1 MHLTVKGTLFSAIF
15 GLLLSG
21 TASANIPKVVTDIPI
36 THSLVTRVMAGIGM
50 PDLIVDRGASPHEYS
65 LRPSNAASLEAADL
79 VFWISNGL
87 TPWLDDALNTLARNA
102 KVIELMDA
110 KGATVLSFREGATF
124 ETHSHQHKHDEDGH
138 DEDKHD
144 EDKHDEDK
152 HDEDGHDEDKHD
164 EDKHD
169 EDGHDEDKHDEDGH
183 DEDEHATGNVDP
195 HGWLD
200 PYNGRI
206 WLDVIATAL
215 SKIDPTNSDI
225 YFANATQAKA
235 DIDTVISEL
244 EETLAEF
251 RGTNFIVYH
260 DAYQYFE
267 KRFDVLAAGSISLGD
282 VSDPSPARIA
292 EVRKKVEELGIICVF
307 SEPQFN
313 SELVRTVSDR
323 VSVKTRVIDPLGTQ
337 FTLGPDFYLNVLR
350 GIAQSM
356 ASCL

>member
-21 TASANIPKVVTDIPI
+21 TASANVPKVVTDIPI

-65 LRPSNAASLEAADL
+65 LRPSNAASLEVADL
-79 VFWISNGL
+79 IFWISNGL

-124 ETHSHQHKHDEDGH
+124 ETHSHQHKQDEDGH
-138 DEDKHD
+138 DEHK
-144 EDKHDEDK
+144 
-152 HDEDGHDEDKHD
+152 
-164 EDKHD
+164 
-169 EDGHDEDKHDEDGH
+169 H

-244 EETLAEF
+244 EATLAEF

-313 SELVRTVSDR
+313 SELVRTVTDG
-323 VSVKTRVIDPLGTQ
+323 VSVKTRVIDSLGTQ

>member
-1 MHLTVKGTLFSAIF
+1 MHLTVKGTLLLAIF

-21 TASANIPKVVTDIPI
+21 TASANIPRVVTDIPI

-124 ETHSHQHKHDEDGH
+124 ETHSHQHKQDEDGH
-138 DEDKHD
+138 DEHK
-144 EDKHDEDK
+144 
-152 HDEDGHDEDKHD
+152 
-164 EDKHD
+164 
-169 EDGHDEDKHDEDGH
+169 H

-244 EETLAEF
+244 EATLAEF

-292 EVRKKVEELGIICVF
+292 EVRKKVEELGITCVF

-313 SELVRTVSDR
+313 SELVRTVTDG
-323 VSVKTRVIDPLGTQ
+323 VSVKTRVIDSLGTQ

>member
-1 MHLTVKGTLFSAIF
+1 MRLTIKVTLFSAIF

-21 TASANIPKVVTDIPI
+21 TASANGPHVATDIPI
-36 THSLVTRVMAGIGM
+36 THSLVTRVMAGVGM

-124 ETHSHQHKHDEDGH
+124 ETHSHQHKQ
-138 DEDKHD
+138 
-144 EDKHDEDK
+144 
-152 HDEDGHDEDKHD
+152 
-164 EDKHD
+164 
-169 EDGHDEDKHDEDGH
+169 DEDGH

-251 RGTNFIVYH
+251 RGTDFIVYH

-267 KRFDVLAAGSISLGD
+267 KRFDVLAAGSISLVD
-282 VSDPSPARIA
+282 VSDPSPARIV
-292 EVRKKVEELGIICVF
+292 EIREKVEKLGITCVF

-313 SELVRTVSDR
+313 PELVRTVADGT
-323 VSVKTRVIDPLGTQ
+323 SVTTREIDPLGTT
-337 FTLGPDFYLNVLR
+337 FTLGPDFYLDVLR
-350 GIAQSM
+350 SIAQTM

>member
-144 EDKHDEDK
+144 EDKHDED
-152 HDEDGHDEDKHD
+152 
-164 EDKHD
+164 
-169 EDGHDEDKHDEDGH
+169 GH

-244 EETLAEF
+244 EATLAEF

-292 EVRKKVEELGIICVF
+292 EVRKIVEELGITCVF

-313 SELVRTVSDR
+313 SELVRTVSDG

>member
-1 MHLTVKGTLFSAIF
+1 MIKTTLGTAIC
-15 GLLLSG
+15 GLWLSG
-21 TASANIPKVVTDIPI
+21 IVSADVPQVTTDIPV
-36 THSLVTRVMAGIGM
+36 THSLVTRVMAGIGT
-50 PDLIVDRGASPHEYS
+50 PDLIVNRGASPHDYS

-124 ETHSHQHKHDEDGH
+124 ETHSHQHKQDEDGH
-138 DEDKHD
+138 DEHK
-144 EDKHDEDK
+144 
-152 HDEDGHDEDKHD
+152 
-164 EDKHD
+164 
-169 EDGHDEDKHDEDGH
+169 H

-244 EETLAEF
+244 EATLAEF

-313 SELVRTVSDR
+313 SELVRTVTDG
-323 VSVKTRVIDPLGTQ
+323 VSVKTRVIDSLGTQ

>member
-1 MHLTVKGTLFSAIF
+1 MYLTVKGTLFSTIF

-21 TASANIPKVVTDIPI
+21 TASAKVPKVVTDIPI
-36 THSLVTRVMAGIGM
+36 TLSLVTQVMAGIGM

-110 KGATVLSFREGATF
+110 KGATVLPFREGATF
-124 ETHSHQHKHDEDGH
+124 ETHSHQHKQDEDGH
-138 DEDKHD
+138 DEHKHD
-144 EDKHDEDK
+144 EDEHDEHKHDEDE
-152 HDEDGHDEDKHD
+152 HDEDG
-164 EDKHD
+164 
-169 EDGHDEDKHDEDGH
+169 
-183 DEDEHATGNVDP
+183 HATGNVDP

-235 DIDTVISEL
+235 DINTVISEL
-244 EETLAEF
+244 EATLAEF

-282 VSDPSPARIA
+282 ISDPSPARIA
-292 EVRKKVEELGIICVF
+292 EVRKKVEELGITCVF

-313 SELVRTVSDR
+313 SELVRTVTDG

>member
-21 TASANIPKVVTDIPI
+21 TASANVPKVVTDIPI

-65 LRPSNAASLEAADL
+65 LRPSNAASLEVADL

-124 ETHSHQHKHDEDGH
+124 ETHSHQHKHDED
-138 DEDKHD
+138 KHD
-144 EDKHDEDK
+144 EDKH
-152 HDEDGHDEDKHD
+152 G
-164 EDKHD
+164 
-169 EDGHDEDKHDEDGH
+169 EDKHDEDGH

-244 EETLAEF
+244 EATLAEF

-282 VSDPSPARIA
+282 ISDPSPARIA
-292 EVRKKVEELGIICVF
+292 EVRNKVEELGITCVF

-313 SELVRTVSDR
+313 SELVRTVTDE

>member
-138 DEDKHD
+138 DENK
-144 EDKHDEDK
+144 
-152 HDEDGHDEDKHD
+152 
-164 EDKHD
+164 
-169 EDGHDEDKHDEDGH
+169 H

-292 EVRKKVEELGIICVF
+292 EVRKIVEELGITCVF

>member
-1 MHLTVKGTLFSAIF
+1 MSAVF

-21 TASANIPKVVTDIPI
+21 TASANVPKVVTDIPI

-110 KGATVLSFREGATF
+110 KGATVLPFREGATF
-124 ETHSHQHKHDEDGH
+124 ETHSHQHKQDEDGHGEHKHDEDEHDEDG
-138 DEDKHD
+138 
-144 EDKHDEDK
+144 
-152 HDEDGHDEDKHD
+152 
-164 EDKHD
+164 
-169 EDGHDEDKHDEDGH
+169 
-183 DEDEHATGNVDP
+183 HATGNVDP

-235 DIDTVISEL
+235 DINTVISEL
-244 EETLAEF
+244 EATLAEF

-282 VSDPSPARIA
+282 ISDPSPARIA
-292 EVRKKVEELGIICVF
+292 EVRNKVEELGITCVF

>member
-1 MHLTVKGTLFSAIF
+1 
-15 GLLLSG
+15 
-21 TASANIPKVVTDIPI
+21 
-36 THSLVTRVMAGIGM
+36 MAGIGI

-110 KGATVLSFREGATF
+110 KGATVLPFREGATF
-124 ETHSHQHKHDEDGH
+124 ETHSHRH
-138 DEDKHD
+138 
-144 EDKHDEDK
+144 
-152 HDEDGHDEDKHD
+152 
-164 EDKHD
+164 
-169 EDGHDEDKHDEDGH
+169 KHDEDGH
-183 DEDEHATGNVDP
+183 DEDEHPTVNVDP

-200 PYNGRI
+200 PYNGKI
-206 WLDVIATAL
+206 WLDVIATEL
-215 SKIDPTNSDI
+215 SKIDPDNADI
-225 YFANATQAKA
+225 YFDNASKGKT
-235 DIDTVISEL
+235 DIDAIVSEIDA
-244 EETLAEF
+244 TLAPF

-267 KRFDVLAAGSISLGD
+267 KRFDVLAAGSISMGD

-292 EVRKKVEELGIICVF
+292 EIHQTVEELDMTCVF

-313 SELVRTVSDR
+313 PELVATVVDGTKAR
-323 VSVKTRVIDPLGTQ
+323 ALVIDPLGTRL
-337 FTLGPDFYLNVLR
+337 TLGADFYLNLLR
-350 GIAQSM
+350 NIAQTM

>member
-15 GLLLSG
+15 GLVLSA
-21 TASANIPKVVTDIPI
+21 TASANVPKVVTDIPI

-124 ETHSHQHKHDEDGH
+124 ETHSHQHKHDED
-138 DEDKHD
+138 K
-144 EDKHDEDK
+144 
-152 HDEDGHDEDKHD
+152 
-164 EDKHD
+164 
-169 EDGHDEDKHDEDGH
+169 HDEDKHDEDGH

-292 EVRKKVEELGIICVF
+292 EVRKIVEELGITCVF

>member
-21 TASANIPKVVTDIPI
+21 TASANVPKVVTDIPI

-65 LRPSNAASLEAADL
+65 LRPSNAASLEVADL

-124 ETHSHQHKHDEDGH
+124 ETHSHQHKQDEDGH
-138 DEDKHD
+138 DEHK
-144 EDKHDEDK
+144 
-152 HDEDGHDEDKHD
+152 
-164 EDKHD
+164 
-169 EDGHDEDKHDEDGH
+169 H

-244 EETLAEF
+244 EATLAEF

-292 EVRKKVEELGIICVF
+292 EVRKIVEELGITCVF

-313 SELVRTVSDR
+313 SELVRTVTDG

>member
-21 TASANIPKVVTDIPI
+21 TASANIPNVVTDIPI

-124 ETHSHQHKHDEDGH
+124 ETHSHQHKQDEDGH
-138 DEDKHD
+138 DEHK
-144 EDKHDEDK
+144 
-152 HDEDGHDEDKHD
+152 
-164 EDKHD
+164 
-169 EDGHDEDKHDEDGH
+169 H

-292 EVRKKVEELGIICVF
+292 EVRKIVEELGITCVF